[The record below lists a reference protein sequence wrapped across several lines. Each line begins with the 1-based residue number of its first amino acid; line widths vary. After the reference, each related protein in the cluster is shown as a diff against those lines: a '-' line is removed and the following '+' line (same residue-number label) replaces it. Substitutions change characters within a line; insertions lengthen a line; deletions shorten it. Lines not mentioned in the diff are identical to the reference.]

1 MKSLSPLKPAARWF
15 VRPTLVLPVLALL
28 GGCVTPIG
36 ANRATVSSV
45 YRELRQSALDGATCS
60 DATRAVLRRYDCE
73 KRFRTQPEE
82 TLRELHSKLLSD
94 NRPDLLPA
102 LVELNYLRAER
113 LRGSNNPI
121 ERRAATDFFL
131 ASSIYAFYCLR
142 AAAGE
147 TEFNPFH
154 PSAEMVRGLYNRA
167 VAQAFLVPD
176 ASSAVVRPEAGV
188 RRPLIGPVDVRL
200 DARAFP
206 WPLNMFSEWVMADA
220 YSVRGLSVRNRH
232 AGLGAPLIVTA
243 RRDARDIAPPCLA
256 ATLFLRVEAGV
267 EEWGAVP
274 LRASLEI
281 YPGSTAGEVQIAGRN
296 VPLEVDATA
305 PLAYTLNNPK
315 AWKLGRRQFFSS
327 REIVKSGIYRFQ
339 PYRPGAIPVVFV
351 HGTFSSPVTWSEMV
365 NTLASDPLLSRRY
378 QFWVFVYNSGN
389 PLIWSAAELRDA
401 LTDTVKRLDPEG
413 RDPALRQIV
422 LVGHSQGGVLVK
434 LAVTPT
440 GDKLWRV
447 VEVKDPEDLD
457 ISDDLRAQLRRAL
470 FVEPVPYVSRV
481 IFVATPHRG
490 SFKATGLARKLASK
504 LVSLPGQMVRYA
516 GQLTQLG
523 GKDLVPLGLRRRL
536 PTSIDG
542 MSPKNPLLLALAGMP
557 PAPGVVSHS
566 IVAVNGDGPVER
578 GNDGLVAYQS
588 AHVSYAASELV
599 VRSRHSCLNEPA
611 TIEEVRRILLEH
623 LAALDGQQKPAGAMH
638 GP

>member
-15 VRPTLVLPVLALL
+15 LRPTLVLSVLAVL

-45 YRELRQSALDGATCS
+45 YRELRQSALDGAACS

-82 TLRELHSKLLSD
+82 TLRQLHGKLLSD

-113 LRGSNNPI
+113 LRGSKNPND
-121 ERRAATDFFL
+121 RRAATDFFL
-131 ASSIYAFYCLR
+131 ASSIYAFYYLR

-147 TEFNPFH
+147 TQFNPFD
-154 PSAEMVRGLYNRA
+154 PSAAMVRGFYNCA

-200 DARAFP
+200 DTSAFP
-206 WPLNMFSEWVMADA
+206 WPLNMFSEWVMADV
-220 YSVRGLSVRNRH
+220 YSVRGLSVRNRRE
-232 AGLGAPLIVTA
+232 GLGAPLIVTA
-243 RRDARDIAPPCLA
+243 TRDARDIAPPCLA

-267 EEWGAVP
+267 EEWGAAP

-281 YPGSTAGEVQIAGRN
+281 YPGSAAGEVQIGGRN

-315 AWKLGRRQFFSS
+315 VWKLGRRQFFSS
-327 REIVKSGIYRFQ
+327 REVVKSGIYRFQ

-447 VEVKDPEDLD
+447 VEAKDPEDLD

-504 LVSLPGQMVRYA
+504 LVSLPREMVRYS

-523 GKDLVPLGLRRRL
+523 GKDLVPLALRRRL

-557 PAPGVVSHS
+557 PAPGVIAHS
-566 IVAVNGDGPVER
+566 IIAVNGSGPVER
-578 GNDGLVAYQS
+578 GNDGLVTYQS
-588 AHVSYAASELV
+588 AHVSFAASELV
-599 VRSRHSCLNEPA
+599 VHSRHSCLQEPV

-623 LAALDGQQKPAGAMH
+623 LATIDGRQKPAGAMQ